1 MASKDLRFKI
11 GEKEFLIPADASG
24 NYQKASEMTDALLAK
39 GDKPE
44 RGVWLPGCV
53 FLEEIEM
60 LSGLH
65 DLGVIPE
72 NFFTIPVI
80 SGGFWYQWE
89 RNLDGI
95 NDNPKQE
102 WLAFGKP
109 QANGRSNFIYV
120 DPTQT
125 QRIYFTNWSRIR

>member
-1 MASKDLRFKI
+1 MAMKDLRFKV
-11 GEKEFLIPADASG
+11 GEREFLIPADASG
-24 NYQKASEMTDALLAK
+24 NYQKASEMTDELLEK

-44 RGVWLPGCV
+44 QGVWLPGGV
-53 FLEEIEM
+53 FGEEII
-60 LSGLH
+60 LISQLH

-72 NFFTIPVI
+72 NFFELPVI
-80 SGGFWYQWE
+80 SGSFWYQWE
-89 RNLDGI
+89 KNLHGI

-109 QANGRSNFIYV
+109 QANGRQNFIYV
-120 DPTQT
+120 DPTQE

>member
-1 MASKDLRFKI
+1 MASKDLRFKV
-11 GEKEFLIPADASG
+11 GEREFLIPADASG
-24 NYQKASEMTDALLAK
+24 NYQKASEMTDALLEK

-44 RGVWLPGCV
+44 QGVWLPGGV
-53 FLEEIEM
+53 FGEEIRM
-60 LSGLH
+60 ISQLH

-72 NFFTIPVI
+72 NFFELPII
-80 SGGFWYQWE
+80 AGSFWYQWE
-89 RNLDGI
+89 KNIDGI

-109 QANGRSNFIYV
+109 QVNGRQNFIYV